1 MHISGF
7 GPRRDEDPCSS
18 STDPRRRMDLEEN
31 VSRRG
36 LGMNISTI
44 LGGYGDI
51 KPAVVEGFEPGSDP
65 LGVLDGEG
73 YFLPVR
79 WKSVIGE
86 MGKG

>member
-7 GPRRDEDPCSS
+7 GPRRDEDPSP
-18 STDPRRRMDLEEN
+18 STIDPRRRMDLEEN

-36 LGMNISTI
+36 LSVHLFRI

-65 LGVLDGEG
+65 LGILDGEG
-73 YFLPVR
+73 YFLAVPSE
-79 WKSVIGE
+79 SVMGE

>member
-1 MHISGF
+1 
-7 GPRRDEDPCSS
+7 
-18 STDPRRRMDLEEN
+18 
-31 VSRRG
+31 
-36 LGMNISTI
+36 MNISTI